1 MIRATLFLALALI
14 SSVDALKVHNTETAD
29 SSLSGTAASRSK
41 AAVTAL
47 KALEKIGVNFEEH
60 ERNEIA
66 KDIIDKGLG
75 HVLSES
81 FRQFHTPN
89 LEGQQSSSYDKVY
102 QALKKQ
108 IKPWVNIRD
117 SLAIAKDSQDPDTQ
131 EAFGEKAMA
140 ILGPTAKAARVLQ
153 DKIQDGSMLA
163 ALMNPNEDLDLGDI
177 SAPAGMGGIEDLAD
191 ISAPAG
197 MGGLED

>member
-81 FRQFHTPN
+81 FQQFHTPN
-89 LEGQQSSSYDKVY
+89 LEGKQSSSYDKVY

-117 SLAIAKDSQDPDTQ
+117 SLAIANDSRIPIPRKLS
-131 EAFGEKAMA
+131 GRR
-140 ILGPTAKAARVLQ
+140 PWR
-153 DKIQDGSMLA
+153 S
-163 ALMNPNEDLDLGDI
+163 
-177 SAPAGMGGIEDLAD
+177 S
-191 ISAPAG
+191 
-197 MGGLED
+197 